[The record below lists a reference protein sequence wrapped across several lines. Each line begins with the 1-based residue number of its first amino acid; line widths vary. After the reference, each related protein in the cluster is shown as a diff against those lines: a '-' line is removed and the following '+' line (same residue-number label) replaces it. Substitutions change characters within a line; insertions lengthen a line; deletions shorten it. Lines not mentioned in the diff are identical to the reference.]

1 MSRKKLDNKSKR
13 KKVSITLNPEIY
25 QIFEKYC
32 KLNNIENYSAHIEKI
47 IIERLKVQEKI
58 DKDFNI

>member
-1 MSRKKLDNKSKR
+1 MRKKIDKKKKR
-13 KKVSITLNPEIY
+13 KKMSITLTPEIY

-47 IIERLKVQEKI
+47 IIEKLKEQEKI

>member
-13 KKVSITLNPEIY
+13 RKVSITLNPEIY